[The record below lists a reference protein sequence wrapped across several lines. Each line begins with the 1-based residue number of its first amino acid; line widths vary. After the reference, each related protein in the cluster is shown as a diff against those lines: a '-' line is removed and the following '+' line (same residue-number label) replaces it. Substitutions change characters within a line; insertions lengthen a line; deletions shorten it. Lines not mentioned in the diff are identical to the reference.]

1 MELKRHFESTTTFV
15 PHSSNTKSEDID
27 HMQQSRWGIIFLGL
41 REGEVL
47 GDLFF
52 CYCIHNNTRKK
63 LNPSLSLPFSQKS
76 KRSESEY
83 LFVFL
88 LPVDRIT
95 CSTKKHQVN
104 NKCPSAKQPLA
115 PNKKE
120 SIPHCFFCF
129 LFFAYTKFAPKE

>member
-63 LNPSLSLPFSQKS
+63 LNPSLSLPFFQKS

-88 LPVDRIT
+88 LNEEIPSQQQVSLSQETSRTKQERKHPSLLLLLLILRIHEIRT
-95 CSTKKHQVN
+95 
-104 NKCPSAKQPLA
+104 
-115 PNKKE
+115 
-120 SIPHCFFCF
+120 
-129 LFFAYTKFAPKE
+129 

>member
-1 MELKRHFESTTTFV
+1 
-15 PHSSNTKSEDID
+15 
-27 HMQQSRWGIIFLGL
+27 MQQSRWGIIFLGL

-88 LPVDRIT
+88 LNEEIPSQQQVSLSQATSRTKQERKHPSLLLLLLILRIHEIRT
-95 CSTKKHQVN
+95 
-104 NKCPSAKQPLA
+104 
-115 PNKKE
+115 
-120 SIPHCFFCF
+120 
-129 LFFAYTKFAPKE
+129 

>member
-88 LPVDRIT
+88 LNEEIPSQQQVSLSQETSRTKQERKHPSLLLLLLILRIHEIRT
-95 CSTKKHQVN
+95 
-104 NKCPSAKQPLA
+104 
-115 PNKKE
+115 
-120 SIPHCFFCF
+120 
-129 LFFAYTKFAPKE
+129 